1 MTRKVIILSLFVLL
15 VVLAGANMSY
25 GATGDMKR
33 GIGIRAG
40 YGVNPDQFIVGGQ
53 AIWGALKGKVDF
65 SPSLDFGFGDN
76 ATVTTINF
84 DGTINLIK
92 PPGANMLF
100 YVGGG
105 PTIAIISPEKGGGDT
120 EIGLT
125 LLGGIKIGAGDKNY
139 YNIVARF
146 GFGDI
151 PDFKLLFGYM
161 FGLGS
166 KSK

>member
-1 MTRKVIILSLFVLL
+1 MPRKAILISLFVLL
-15 VVLAGANMSY
+15 VILIGANMSY

-84 DGTINLIK
+84 DGTLNLVSA
-92 PPGANMLF
+92 PGAKMKF
-100 YVGGG
+100 YIGAG
-105 PTIAIISPEKGGGDT
+105 PTIAIINPEFGDGDT
-120 EIGLT
+120 EIGLS
-125 LLGGIKIGAGDKNY
+125 LLGGIKIGAGEKNF
-139 YNIVARF
+139 YNISARF
-146 GFGDI
+146 GIGDI
-151 PDFKLLFGYM
+151 PDFKFLFGYM

-166 KSK
+166 KGK